1 MYIDLRRVS
10 KEQARRSAF
19 FTTSNIS
26 LNFDFWDL
34 FLLKSFN
41 FFMILAHIKKKKFK
55 KISNFQNNWGLKTVV
70 KNAFQATQ
78 AEIASNMPAPY

>member
-1 MYIDLRRVS
+1 MPALPLKTEFLVEKLRRVS

-34 FLLKSFN
+34 FFFVKLQFFHDFN
-41 FFMILAHIKKKKFK
+41 SYKEKKFQK
-55 KISNFQNNWGLKTVV
+55 NF
-70 KNAFQATQ
+70 
-78 AEIASNMPAPY
+78 